1 MSFGVQL
8 FDNKIQI
15 CAALMLWTLVSC
27 SIFCFIMVKDGSN
40 FLTLGPNAANQ
51 LLGVKMDTW
60 FKWSVTAIYTF
71 VSAAI
76 AAFEGDAFRPFF
88 SYVWRYKVHAPHH
101 VTL

>member
-1 MSFGVQL
+1 
-8 FDNKIQI
+8 
-15 CAALMLWTLVSC
+15 
-27 SIFCFIMVKDGSN
+27 
-40 FLTLGPNAANQ
+40 
-51 LLGVKMDTW
+51 MDTW